1 MSIFISSDELA
12 EPLLKYIGLDFQS
25 LGFRLSPENFYL
37 SLLPG
42 VPVSLLVS
50 TQVKGDNHEMA
61 RRQRADSWSVP
72 LAL

>member
-42 VPVSLLVS
+42 VPVSLLVN
-50 TQVKGDNHEMA
+50 T
-61 RRQRADSWSVP
+61 
-72 LAL
+72 